1 MNNMNEKK
9 SPENSM
15 GQNLKNKVM
24 DRTTSIGM
32 FVAIVSVIFIA
43 VVVII
48 NLIVTKAN
56 ITGDLSDNKVYSLT
70 KDTEKFLD
78 KLKDDII
85 IYYISEP
92 KDITDNTYELVKK
105 YEEESKHITVK
116 LKDPVVYPTFVD
128 QYTDEDVSSNSVIV
142 VNKKDK
148 SKYKY
153 IAKSSLVQSEVD
165 YSTYQSQVT
174 GIDVEGQVTSAIN
187 YVTSSASMKMYFVEG
202 HEESENFD
210 SGITDLI
217 NKQNIQSDTVNL
229 QTKKSVPKD
238 CDLLAIVSPKRDFNE
253 EEIEKIEKYIKKGGP
268 IVFCLGYVNKSLT
281 NLDKFLKNY
290 GLENHGG
297 LVVEKSLDNING
309 QDYTT
314 MYLNA
319 SSHDITNDFGNVY
332 ACVPLATG
340 IKEAEV
346 IPSGITIEPLLQ
358 SSSRSYA
365 VIDMSL
371 SIQKINK
378 NNSEKGPFNLG
389 SAVTISKDDVNSK
402 MVVFASSS
410 AFDTSADVAT
420 TQFIN
425 AELML
430 NSINWLCDIDS
441 STTVSIP
448 VKDISTNQLTVD
460 GSQQLL
466 WTLLMVIVIPMLIL
480 MAGFVVWLRRRRR

>member
-1 MNNMNEKK
+1 MSNMNEKK

-32 FVAIVSVIFIA
+32 YVAIVSVIFIA

-48 NLIVTKAN
+48 NLIVTKAD

-92 KDITDNTYELVKK
+92 KDISDNIYELVKK
-105 YEEESKHITVK
+105 YEEKSKHITVK

-128 QYTDEDVSSNSVIV
+128 QYTDEDVVSNSVIV

-153 IAKSSLVQSEVD
+153 IAKSLLEQSD
-165 YSTYQSQVT
+165 YSYQSQVT

-187 YVTSSASMKMYFVEG
+187 YVTSSASMKMYFVKG

-268 IVFCLGYVNKSLT
+268 IVLCLGYVNKSLT

-332 ACVPLATG
+332 ACVPLAAG

-365 VIDMSL
+365 VTDMSL

-389 SAVTISKDDVNSK
+389 SAVTISKDDVKSK

-410 AFDTSADVAT
+410 AFDTSADIAT

-448 VKDISTNQLTVD
+448 VKDLSVSQLTVD

-466 WTLLMVIVIPMLIL
+466 WTLLMVIVIPILIL
-480 MAGFVVWLRRRRR
+480 MVGFVVWLRRRRR